1 MTRCLIR
8 CLEASV
14 WGNEMASIIALDIG
28 LKRIGVAYSP
38 DGKTVVPLKAILR
51 KNRNQAAS
59 EVKAL
64 LKEWQAKRVV
74 VGIPLGGS
82 SEEEMRRR
90 ITHFMKLVDFDGEI
104 CYQDESGTSKEAEEL
119 IKGEIRHLRDGRI
132 DSIAA
137 MLILDR
143 YANF

>member
-1 MTRCLIR
+1 MKYLAID
-8 CLEASV
+8 L
-14 WGNEMASIIALDIG
+14 G
-28 LKRIGVAYSP
+28 LKRIGIAYSP
-38 DGKTVVPLKAILR
+38 DGKIVTPLPAVIR

-64 LKEWQAKRVV
+64 LREWEADLLV

-90 ITHFMKLVDFDGEI
+90 ITHFLKLVGFEKEVVFV
-104 CYQDESGTSKEAEEL
+104 DESGTSKEAEEL
-119 IKGEIRHLRDGRI
+119 IKGEMRHIKDGRV

-137 MLILDR
+137 MLILKR
-143 YANF
+143 YLKIL

>member
-1 MTRCLIR
+1 MM
-8 CLEASV
+8 SP
-14 WGNEMASIIALDIG
+14 IIALDIG

-38 DGKTVVPLKAILR
+38 DGKTAIPLGAVLR
-51 KNRNQAAS
+51 KNRNQAAN

-64 LKEWQAKRVV
+64 IKEWQAKKLV

-82 SEEEMRRR
+82 SEDEMRRR
-90 ITHFMKLVDFDGEI
+90 VEHFIKLVDFEGEV

-119 IKGEIRHLRDGRI
+119 IKGEMRHIKDGRI

-137 MLILDR
+137 MLILQR
-143 YANF
+143 YLFGCSG